1 MDRAAID
8 RFRRHAD
15 GCRECT
21 GNAYG
26 LCATG
31 FALLRGAAACE
42 TSEGAQGQL
51 ALGEMRERPL
61 VRAYLSHPPSLP
73 PRELRRT
80 GPPSQTGRER
90 RAGPPLA
97 TAPPDLAA
105 APAAKKKA
113 VQPWRARSHAP
124 HPYRAPSADA

>member
-1 MDRAAID
+1 MDTAAIE
-8 RFRRHAD
+8 RFRRHAEA
-15 GCRECT
+15 CRECT
-21 GNAYG
+21 GSAYG

-61 VRAYLSHPPSLP
+61 VRAYLSHPPPLP

-80 GPPSQTGRER
+80 
-90 RAGPPLA
+90 GPPLA